1 MKVTS
6 LSRSQAAAKCPAAPF
21 WELHGITQAHVLHW
35 TKTKSWQ
42 WVLIG
47 AHLAAVGLRC
57 SRTVVGR
64 TQPRNRKASIYK
76 ESAKWNT
83 STGAK
88 LGQNCYVTGKDSA
101 ATFWWLYNI
110 GPVFQNAPFPQGIPW
125 DSRAQIPRKGDL
137 SELPGAAHDCRMG
150 AVRGLILA
158 MFFPCLISLRLPFY
172 QMDIEPASEE
182 NSYFNHGNIYFSFFI
197 YIHAVFPCLTTPST
211 TQVPQ
216 ITQYHSEKRADT
228 GVFRSHLISRPQ
240 AGPQCPQKQS
250 MYHIPGF
257 LWVSYSALQGQ
268 IYTQVFWGIHL
279 HMIQGL
285 FLH

>member
-6 LSRSQAAAKCPAAPF
+6 LSRSQAAAKRPAAPF

-110 GPVFQNAPFPQGIPW
+110 GLVCQNAPFPQGIPW

-158 MFFPCLISLRLPFY
+158 MFFPCLISLRLPFTKWISS
-172 QMDIEPASEE
+172 QLLKRPA
-182 NSYFNHGNIYFSFFI
+182 ILIMAIFI
-197 YIHAVFPCLTTPST
+197 S
-211 TQVPQ
+211 
-216 ITQYHSEKRADT
+216 
-228 GVFRSHLISRPQ
+228 
-240 AGPQCPQKQS
+240 
-250 MYHIPGF
+250 
-257 LWVSYSALQGQ
+257 VS
-268 IYTQVFWGIHL
+268 
-279 HMIQGL
+279 L
-285 FLH
+285 FTFTMCSPVWPPPPPRRYPR